1 MFENITVLLVI
12 IAILW
17 LGAFGY
23 YLYTSRAANRNC
35 QRSRTTAKKVRR
47 IGVIMKTWIIRLLLA
62 MTLLLLAA
70 CTIVGTPTA
79 DPCDANGALLQDD
92 FGGEQNCGWREY
104 NQGGAVVEIAEGTLN
119 ISTSQTGQ
127 IWWSNVGRDFN
138 DVIVTV
144 QARQT
149 SGPNNNAYGILCRY
163 QDENNFYIFLI
174 SGDGFY
180 AIGKYVGGESQI
192 TYLTENEEYIPSDL
206 INQGVATNLL
216 RASCI
221 GEELGLSVN
230 GLPLLT
236 VTDSSFASGDVGL
249 GVSTLEPGT
258 AVVQFDDLLVLAP

>member
-1 MFENITVLLVI
+1 M
-12 IAILW
+12 
-17 LGAFGY
+17 
-23 YLYTSRAANRNC
+23 R
-35 QRSRTTAKKVRR
+35 K
-47 IGVIMKTWIIRLLLA
+47 WIIQLLLMLA
-62 MTLLLLAA
+62 MLSVAA
-70 CTIVGTPTA
+70 CTVVGTPTT
-79 DPCDANGALLQDD
+79 DPCNEDGVLLRDD

-127 IWWSNVGRDFN
+127 IWWTNVGRDFS
-138 DVIVTV
+138 DVIMTV

-149 SGPNNNAYGILCRY
+149 SGPNNNAYGVLCRY

-180 AIGKYVGGESQI
+180 AVGKYETGKEQI
-192 TYLTENEEYIPSDL
+192 TYLTENEEYIFSDL

-216 RASCI
+216 RVSCV
-221 GEELGLSVN
+221 GNELSLSVN
-230 GLPLLT
+230 GLPLVTLT
-236 VTDSSFASGDVGL
+236 DNSFASGDVGL